1 MARDPLLLQYYQL
14 LPGPRS
20 EGRPAEKKRL
30 FRKGLTKF
38 KRSVEARYNEATLQR
53 LLRWPAADVRQAAVL
68 ALGLVGTMKVNS
80 NLAACLHD
88 DDSTVRRFSAE
99 ATWSIWFRAD

>member
-14 LPGPRS
+14 LPGPKS
-20 EGRPAEKKRL
+20 PGRPADKKRE

-53 LLRWPAADVRQAAVL
+53 LLRWPTADVRQATVL
-68 ALGLVGTMKVNS
+68 ALGLVGSMKANS

-88 DDSTVRRFSAE
+88 DDGPVRRYAAE
-99 ATWSIWFRAD
+99 AMWSI